1 MCCENS
7 ACKKARLM
15 PKQKKGVLHLLV
27 FFCYVCLLISCIY
40 ARVLCILSCCFDG
53 VSLLPLSH
61 VSAKSILYLIV
72 LWSAD
77 RTAYQQSES
86 ETGDRE
92 GVILPGIVI
101 ALTVNVVSLGPMFF
115 VEDR

>member
-1 MCCENS
+1 MHFLLCVLSDQLHIYSCAVYTGLLFRWCESS
-7 ACKKARLM
+7 AA
-15 PKQKKGVLHLLV
+15 
-27 FFCYVCLLISCIY
+27 I
-40 ARVLCILSCCFDG
+40 ARVSDE
-53 VSLLPLSH
+53 
-61 VSAKSILYLIV
+61 YLIV

-77 RTAYQQSES
+77 RTVYLQIES

-101 ALTVNVVSLGPMFF
+101 APTVDVVFPGPMFF